1 MITPEKDAES
11 LRNAMLIK
19 KEEAIIDILSQRTY
33 QQRVKIHTAF
43 NKDYNKE
50 LISELQKYFSG
61 KNSFDEFIS
70 SLFANP
76 IEFDCQTLRSAI
88 KGITSDLDT
97 ITEIISTRPS
107 FMLKQIKQKYQELFK
122 GKEFI
127 KEIESCTSGIIR
139 KILISLI
146 ENNRSE
152 NSSPNLEECQDK
164 AEKLKHEGVKR
175 WEGNNSFFIKIFTT
189 SSPMEL
195 VYISRMFHKM
205 MGYNIL
211 QGINNEFT
219 GDNKK
224 FCTNFIFAVLS
235 PCEYFASKMNKAIN
249 GKNEKII
256 TRILITRHEVD
267 IEEIKKYY
275 FQLYGK
281 EMINDLKNLYSGDYF
296 QLINNLVGA

>member
-43 NKDYNKE
+43 NKNYNKE
-50 LISELQKYFSG
+50 LISELQKFFSG

-70 SLFANP
+70 YLFTSP
-76 IEFDCQTLRSAI
+76 IEYDCQTLRSAI
-88 KGITSDLDT
+88 KGITSDLET

-107 FMLKQIKQKYQELFK
+107 FMLKQIKQKYPELFK

-152 NSSPNLEECQDK
+152 NSSPSLEECQDK

-205 MGYNIL
+205 MGYSIL

-275 FQLYGK
+275 SQLYGK
-281 EMINDLKNLYSGDYF
+281 EMINDLKNVFSGDYYK
-296 QLINNLVGA
+296 LIAKLVGI

>member
-50 LISELQKYFSG
+50 LISELQKFFSG

-88 KGITSDLDT
+88 KGITSDLET

-275 FQLYGK
+275 SQLYGK
-281 EMINDLKNLYSGDYF
+281 EMINDLKNVFSGDYYK
-296 QLINNLVGA
+296 LIAKLVGI

>member
-1 MITPEKDAES
+1 
-11 LRNAMLIK
+11 MLIK

-50 LISELQKYFSG
+50 LISELQKFFSG

-88 KGITSDLDT
+88 KGITSDLET
-97 ITEIISTRPS
+97 ITEIISTRPY

-205 MGYNIL
+205 MGYSIL
-211 QGINNEFT
+211 QGINNEFS

-281 EMINDLKNLYSGDYF
+281 EMINDLKNVFSGDYYK
-296 QLINNLVGA
+296 LIAKLVGI